1 VAGFLSGVQNI
12 EGRLL
17 AFGGHAKWTILV
29 EQSEATRQAFSR
41 TCEGHEWMKM
51 LDVRSV

>member
-1 VAGFLSGVQNI
+1 MAGFLSGVQDI

-17 AFGGHAKWTILV
+17 AFGGHAKRTILV
-29 EQSEATRQAFSR
+29 EQSEAARQVFCR

-51 LDVRSV
+51 LDVRSF